1 MNRLDERLKERAR
14 REDCPIPQGFDGRM
28 DAILEGLPE
37 GRRKPGPRRFRRWA
51 VAGVLAAALCV
62 GGVAAASGALEL
74 IARPGGFGGTAEG
87 FQPYSAEVGASV
99 TDQGYT
105 LTLDG
110 IGVDEAFITLY
121 ATVTGE
127 EPIPDWGG
135 EEGAGPAVWPL
146 NLRAEGRELEFW
158 GARTEWERLDS
169 HTVQLTQRCPVM
181 TVLPAVVELEVYT
194 DQLVPQVRGNWSLEL
209 LVDKTAPDGES
220 LVAEPNLPFTV
231 DGQRITVEKVAVAPS
246 GGGLVLSARSDRP
259 FTHFILRDDQG
270 TVLPHSPYGLV
281 SGSLRTRSN
290 FYEFQGGRTN
300 MASLTLVPWTADG
313 GTHRVSGSLD
323 DLPLTDEGAD
333 NGYTLLSLDVGEKQA
348 TAVFRAEGILGLSD
362 AYTPDF
368 GLLNA
373 DGAELAL
380 GGAKEWKRDMETGN
394 WIVTWS
400 CPEMLAGQVAGVC
413 FWQPNCILL
422 EDEAVTIPLN

>member
-14 REDCPIPQGFDGRM
+14 REDCPVPQGFDGRM

-37 GRRKPGPRRFRRWA
+37 GRRRPSPRRLRRWA
-51 VAGVLAAALCV
+51 AAGVLAAALCV
-62 GGVAAASGALEL
+62 GGVAAASGVLEL
-74 IARPGGFGGTAEG
+74 IARPGGFGGAAEG

-121 ATVTGE
+121 ATITGE
-127 EPIPDWGG
+127 EPIPNWGG
-135 EEGAGPAVWPL
+135 EEETGPAVWPL
-146 NLRAEGRELEFW
+146 NLRAEGRELEAW
-158 GARTEWERLDS
+158 GAQTEWERLDS
-169 HTVQLTQRCPVM
+169 HAIKLTQRCPVM

-194 DQLVPQVRGNWSLEL
+194 DQLVPRVRGNWSLDL

-220 LVAEPNLPFTV
+220 LVAEPNQTFTV

-246 GGGLVLSARSDRP
+246 GGGLVLSTKSDRP

-270 TVLPHSPYGLV
+270 TVLPHSYYGLV
-281 SGSLRTRSN
+281 SGGLRALSN

-300 MASLTLVPWTADG
+300 MASLTLVPWAADG

-323 DLPLTDEGAD
+323 ALPLTDEGAD
-333 NGYTLLSLDVGEKQA
+333 NGYTLLSLDVGEEQA
-348 TAVFRAEGILGLSD
+348 TAVFREEGILGLSD
-362 AYTPDF
+362 EYTPDF
-368 GLLNA
+368 GLLDA

-380 GGAKEWKRDMETGN
+380 GGAKEWDCDLELPGN
-394 WIVTWS
+394 AGGAGRGRVL
-400 CPEMLAGQVAGVC
+400 LAA
-413 FWQPNCILL
+413 
-422 EDEAVTIPLN
+422 